1 MKTNKPIEIK
11 WMHFKVSTLTAAI
24 TTLLLSGVTS
34 PVVASDIDIYQSGGN
49 GPTMIYLMLDTS
61 GSMNNSSS
69 MNRDYNFE
77 YITQQYEC
85 NANRFGFEYVGD
97 RKGDYDYSRWLGYYY
112 VGSNKGAYKIGCGN
126 YNVRNNTCGITT
138 LTSTNGLTVAG
149 YTYAKRDTDL
159 YCEVDTKIASDNGA
173 DINYVNKIK
182 NTCDLISGTTKYN
195 CYSRIVNLRKGLLGL
210 INGAEIK
217 ENISFSLGQYPKPG
231 SNSEIQHILDFT
243 KMDASGKS
251 ALSNKVVALVGDGGT
266 PISPAYDMASRQLLS
281 KITAPSGNINLNCTG
296 KGVYFL
302 TDGEPSTNNGIG
314 NFDAIRSSY
323 NIALKNTKSLGD
335 NYWGN
340 IGKFAESIKESKY
353 KIKTATVGFGGEYY
367 LPSTTVNQY
376 VTIDRKQYYNC
387 GVLSGNQQQL
397 CEWGAKKIPSAD
409 YSTVGGL
416 GEGGFYNPQSAD
428 ELLKS
433 VLSFVSEVEVPIEG
447 TTIGSSTIPVDALNT
462 SQLQPYAY
470 FPMFKPLIGSKNQ
483 LWAGNLKKFNV
494 LDGSLYDT
502 KKKAVFKN
510 KQDINDELEDYWYN
524 SNAIQADKQLSFGG
538 SLSQLLGKKM
548 PTSTK
553 VLPDRNVLINSGT
566 NGQLESVK
574 EVVSTGAL
582 ADKDYLFG
590 LLGYSHLTTAEL
602 TELLAKSNY
611 QEKLEYLKTKL
622 STAKGFQKGAVIHSS
637 PILLTQAG
645 AIVQENGSLTSAERK
660 DYVLY
665 GTTQGVIHVVRSGSQ
680 KTQVVNGVGI
690 DSTGGEEVFAFVPK
704 EMLAKQKTGFFDGHA
719 QNLTANG
726 FFYGVDA
733 PWEAHTVYEPSFY
746 EVQKTDANGALV
758 FEDEAK
764 TKPVMVS
771 REGLAVVPNSTASH
785 QYVYGG
791 LRMGG
796 RSYYALNLSDIA
808 NPKMLFHIDP
818 DNAASNSP
826 ISYMGQSWS
835 KPTLTYIKW
844 NGKKK
849 LAMIVGG
856 GYEAGLNNTG
866 GYENPD
872 FVSSSSTS
880 VKGNGVYIFDAQNGD
895 LLWWGSS
902 RAATSDATVSGDR
915 VTAPAATN
923 ISSMMHSIP
932 SRVKVI
938 DRDSDGVA
946 DHLYVGDLGGN
957 LFRIDLNVEH
967 HIKAS
972 QADAKPVVNFIK
984 NAVSLAQIKE
994 VNKNPVRFF
1003 EAPTF
1008 TVHSR
1013 TNGTKFA
1020 VLTMSSG
1027 DRGSPLKTS
1036 SIASQ
1041 DVIVGVYDD
1050 GVTALNPT
1058 VPTTPIG
1065 LSNLKE
1071 IYTKSAATGGWYYKL
1086 PKATETSGSSTI
1098 TYQPKGLSE
1107 GVALDNDLYYSVF
1120 DPQKKQNSEGSSN
1133 SCSGGIVGESIAY
1146 QLCLPSGECSGGI
1159 SIKTIGNLG
1168 AGIIS
1173 LAVGTGSTQ
1182 NSRKLI
1188 MNDPSQG
1195 GSNVPEYSTKD
1206 GLIPTRWYE
1215 YSPAYKKVN

>member
-34 PVVASDIDIYQSGGN
+34 PVVASDIDIYQSGGT
-49 GPTMIYLMLDTS
+49 GATTIYLMLDVS
-61 GSMNNSSS
+61 GSMNQKEQLYD
-69 MNRDYNFE
+69 DYDFE
-77 YITQQYEC
+77 YRK
-85 NANRFGFEYVGD
+85 NGD
-97 RKGDYDYSRWLGYYY
+97 WKYYTCWEETGDLNLKINGY
-112 VGSNKGAYKIGCGN
+112 K
-126 YNVRNNTCGITT
+126 
-138 LTSTNGLTVAG
+138 
-149 YTYAKRDTDL
+149 YTRSSDR
-159 YCEVDTKIASDNGA
+159 YCEVNLSDITAITTDKADDYRKKIRA
-173 DINYVNKIK
+173 
-182 NTCDLISGTTKYN
+182 TCDVSLSNPNKYT
-195 CYSRIVNLRKGLLGL
+195 CLSRIVKLRKGLITLVTDSSIDENIYLGL
-210 INGAEIK
+210 GTYSGDSATHEFDFK
-217 ENISFSLGQYPKPG
+217 EMSSTNKSSLVNIVQRLSAG
-231 SNSEIQHILDFT
+231 SY
-243 KMDASGKS
+243 
-251 ALSNKVVALVGDGGT
+251 T
-266 PISPAYDMASRQLLS
+266 PISAAYKLAGQKFNSTSNSNLNARLEC
-281 KITAPSGNINLNCTG
+281 SGNGI
-296 KGVYFL
+296 YFL
-302 TDGEPSTNNGIG
+302 TDGVPSYSATDYNYNGNKVMTNKLGSSISSSNWE
-314 NFDAIRSSY
+314 NFWNETGYYAQSIRSS
-323 NIALKNTKSLGD
+323 G
-335 NYWGN
+335 
-340 IGKFAESIKESKY
+340 Y
-353 KIKTATVGFGGEYY
+353 KIKTATVGFGSGY
-367 LPSTTVNQY
+367 LVENAELS
-376 VTIDRKQYYNC
+376 IDKKKYFDCTKVSSADSNERK
-387 GVLSGNQQQL
+387 L
-397 CEWGAKKIPSAD
+397 CQWGAKTIPNRTD
-409 YSTVGGL
+409 VGGF
-416 GEGGFYNPQSAD
+416 GEGGFYTAQSSQDLVAS
-428 ELLKS
+428 LKT
-433 VLSFVSEVEVPIEG
+433 FVSEVKVDIEG

-470 FPMFKPLIGSKNQ
+470 FPMFKPLIGSEDQ

-524 SNAIQADKQLSFGG
+524 SSAIQADKQLSFGG

-548 PTSTK
+548 PTSTEA
-553 VLPDRNVLINSGT
+553 LPDRNVLINSGT

-746 EVQKTDANGALV
+746 EVQKTDANGVLV

-872 FVSSSSTS
+872 FVSSSSTP
-880 VKGNGVYIFDAQNGD
+880 VKGNGVYIFDAENGD

-902 RAATSDATVSGDR
+902 RAATTDATVSGDR

-1071 IYTKSAATGGWYYKL
+1071 IYTKSTATGGWYYKL